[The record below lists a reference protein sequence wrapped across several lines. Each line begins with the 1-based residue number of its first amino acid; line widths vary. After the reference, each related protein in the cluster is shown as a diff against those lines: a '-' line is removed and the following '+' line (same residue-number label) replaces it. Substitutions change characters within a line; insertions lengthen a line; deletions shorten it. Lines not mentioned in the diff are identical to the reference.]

1 LNRDLEELLK
11 RCVTAYEEAKQKGF
25 LGFKWTD
32 CGIRPQT
39 LNRLCEQGYLKIVY
53 KSKSK
58 TRYAV
63 IKPPPPEPN
72 GDGLFL
78 KVWLSKKAYDALNHY
93 MQENDIWDLSQALE
107 ELILQSPRL
116 CPRNPCT
123 LP

>member
-1 LNRDLEELLK
+1 MQDPDELLR
-11 RCVTAYEEAKQKGF
+11 RCVKAYEEAKQKGF

-39 LNRLCEQGYLKIVY
+39 LNKLCEQGYLKVVY

-63 IKPPPPEPN
+63 VQKPQPSS
-72 GDGLFL
+72 DGRWVR
-78 KVWLSKKAYDALNHY
+78 VWLSKKAYDALNQY

-116 CPRNPCT
+116 CPRNPYT